1 MLAPGAG
8 SQAEQFEDLAAGR
21 VRVSGD
27 QLTADLD
34 GDGVQETMTDRPDFT
49 IVSLQ
54 ANLVARW
61 EFLPGS
67 TLFLVWQHRRSDD
80 VLRGELGVEEGW
92 RMIGN
97 AAAENILQV
106 KVSYRISN

>member
-1 MLAPGAG
+1 L
-8 SQAEQFEDLAAGR
+8 S
-21 VRVSGD
+21 
-27 QLTADLD
+27 ADLD
-34 GDGVQETMTDRPDFT
+34 GDGVIDLETDRPDFT

-80 VLRGELGVEEGW
+80 LVRGDLGVGEGW

-97 AAAENILQV
+97 AAAENTLQL